1 MKRRTLLVLAV
12 LTALALLASA
22 CGSEDTSEADAAAE
36 AAAAAA
42 AEAAAAQAAAEAELA
57 AAQEA
62 AAAAEAAAAE
72 AAASAEAALADA
84 QAELEATR
92 QAAEEGDEAA
102 QAALAEA
109 EMAAEEAAMALEE
122 AEMAAEEASM
132 EAMEAQE
139 ALEAAAEAAKTNLSQ
154 KGHPCI
160 PPSTAD
166 QTARGTVVYAF
177 GSIGNQNWLGPTA
190 PFQSQATVMPM
201 YEYLLCRDYQT
212 GDVVQG
218 SGQLAETWTHND
230 DFSQYTFVLRQ
241 GIQFHDGW
249 GELTSADVKF
259 SMELAIQDDSVNP
272 NKPDFTRVE
281 SIETPDDYTVI
292 VNLTEPNVQLPS
304 ILNEVIPAMP
314 IVSKTYVETVGQ
326 QEASFRPIGTGP
338 YEFHSH
344 ELDVSVAFEAVDNH
358 WRVTPGVEIIEFR
371 VVTEEATMAAMIDAG
386 EAQMAPTTFDDIPRI
401 DADPNIKVVSLSG
414 VRFPAV
420 YLPGE
425 YLEPQYEPENTPPWA
440 TDNDENNIKI
450 RKALSLAIDRQ
461 EIIDFLFGGR
471 GTTEGACVQSF
482 WPAAPGFN
490 PDCEV
495 DSYDPEAAKALLAE
509 AGYPDPS
516 QLVIPV
522 DYAEHPQLTYT
533 GAVMQAVAQQW
544 QAALGVQIDSS
555 QTDYRTYQAL
565 SGQAGAYRA
574 FVYSAPFFDNPCTLL
589 GYYTRTGD
597 FFSYT
602 GESEELNDLMNTCV
616 AQVFPED
623 VAAAHGA
630 VFDYI
635 YDRTLGIP
643 IGYVDSVLV
652 FADNL
657 DWIGL
662 PAPWNP
668 YMTRYEYL
676 RYTS

>member
-1 MKRRTLLVLAV
+1 MKKTRLAVLAV
-12 LTALALLASA
+12 LTALALVASA
-22 CGSEDTSEADAAAE
+22 CGGGDTSEADAAAE
-36 AAAAAA
+36 AAAA
-42 AEAAAAQAAAEAELA
+42 EAAAAQAA
-57 AAQEA
+57 Q
-62 AAAAEAAAAE
+62 AAAEAQLAEAQAAAADAE
-72 AAASAEAALADA
+72 AQAAQAAADAEAALAEA
-84 QAELEATR
+84 QEELESVK
-92 QAAEEGDEAA
+92 AAADAGDEEA

-122 AEMAAEEASM
+122 AEAAAEEASM

-139 ALEAAAEAAKTNLSQ
+139 ALEAAEAAAKTNLAQ

-190 PFQSQATVMPM
+190 PFQSQATIMPM

-212 GDVVQG
+212 GDVLQG
-218 SGQLAETWTHND
+218 SGQLAETWSHND
-230 DFSQYTFVLRQ
+230 DFSQYTFVLRK

-272 NKPDFTRVE
+272 NKPDFSRVD

-386 EAQMAPTTFDDIPRI
+386 EAQMAPTTFDEIPRI
-401 DADPNIKVVSLSG
+401 DADPNLKVVSLSG

-425 YLEPQYEPENTPPWA
+425 YLEPQYDSENTPPWA
-440 TDNDENNIKI
+440 TDNEENNIKI

-482 WPAAPGFN
+482 WPAAPGYD

-495 DSYDPEAAKALLAE
+495 DGYDPEAAKALLAE

-516 QLVIPV
+516 ELVIPV

-544 QAALGVQIDSS
+544 QAALGVQIESS

-565 SGQAGAYRA
+565 SGQEGAYAA

-623 VAAAHGA
+623 VAAAHA
-630 VFDYI
+630 DVFNYI

-652 FADNL
+652 FTSNL

-668 YMTRYEYL
+668 YMTRFEYL